1 MNAKQDRIIR
11 KGALALAAAVVAVM
25 AAGCQP
31 IADLTGIRVPLPIYR
46 DSYPVSASVETKD
59 EMEYRLKV
67 RDNVALTG
75 LPDSHSPAFDSID
88 YIGNIPF
95 WFGNL
100 PFWRMKA
107 INSLY
112 ADLYVTRCYLESPLS
127 EECRRGRARIRGTAQ
142 GLEKSCN
149 LGNGASCMD
158 LAYLLKD
165 GIFVKGLVEHA
176 VHRDSISSPEWIR
189 TSEIQKKT
197 NLLKEYGDFLAL
209 DNSMFN
215 ESYFSPLERSE
226 SKTGFLEPSNAF
238 FLMRE
243 KGCSAA
249 KPDPTACYDLAS
261 MYLHW
266 PMSGKDRVALLEK
279 AADLG
284 DPSAAEDL
292 CRLHSGNL
300 VDKMRYTLR
309 KDPAKARHYCK
320 LARESCSTA
329 EWSDYCAK
337 NKIAEYKTS
346 K

>member
-1 MNAKQDRIIR
+1 MNAKQDRKIIR

-46 DSYPVSASVETKD
+46 DSFPASASIETK
-59 EMEYRLKV
+59 EEREYRLKV

-88 YIGNIPF
+88 VNNYIGGI
-95 WFGNL
+95 
-100 PFWRMKA
+100 PFWRMNA

-158 LAYLLKD
+158 LVYLLWH
-165 GIFVKGLVEHA
+165 GSHVKELVEDA
-176 VHRDSISSPEWIR
+176 VHRYSISSPEWIR

-209 DNSMFN
+209 DNSMFS

-226 SKTGFLEPSNAF
+226 SKTGFLEPSNAANY
-238 FLMRE
+238 LKE

-249 KPDPTACYDLAS
+249 KPDPTACYNLAS
-261 MYLHW
+261 TDILW
-266 PMSGKDRVALLEK
+266 RMSGKDRVALLEK

-284 DPSAAEDL
+284 DPTAAEVL
-292 CRLHSGNL
+292 CRLHSGRINGPVVKKL
-300 VDKMRYTLR
+300 YPLH

-320 LARESCSTA
+320 LAREACSTA

-337 NKIAEYKTS
+337 NKIAEYKIL